1 MWTGWGAGGTQTL
14 SLNPER
20 LLSVTL
26 VCLYKFRCLPLSK
39 SSSQSF
45 PVKVIAAAAAN
56 VIVFL
61 SVLGVLKP
69 NYCD

>member
-1 MWTGWGAGGTQTL
+1 MGGGGNQTL

-20 LLSVTL
+20 LLSVNL
-26 VCLYKFRCLPLSK
+26 VRLYNFRCLPLSK
-39 SSSQSF
+39 GSSQSF

-56 VIVFL
+56 VVVFL

-69 NYCD
+69 NYGD